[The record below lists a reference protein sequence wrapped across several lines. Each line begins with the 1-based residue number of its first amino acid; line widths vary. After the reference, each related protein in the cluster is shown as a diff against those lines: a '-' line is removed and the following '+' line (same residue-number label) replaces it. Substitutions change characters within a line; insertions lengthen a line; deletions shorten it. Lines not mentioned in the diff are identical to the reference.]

1 MVYVIAAS
9 CRFSLFFCFFC
20 VGSRKGET
28 QSELAASGS
37 FWFKKKTQVF
47 LDLHPS
53 KFQRVYQGFYGD
65 ARDL

>member
-1 MVYVIAAS
+1 MVYVIEAS
-9 CRFSLFFCFFC
+9 CRFSLVFFFVC

-37 FWFKKKTQVF
+37 FWFKKTQVF